1 MEKLEN
7 GRQGVYIYNKKIE
20 WNKSLH
26 LYCICIFLHFYIFIF
41 FKQSLKRGIWEIKN
55 RLSDHYCKNSKRL
68 FNMHVISMHIENQ

>member
-55 RLSDHYCKNSKRL
+55 R
-68 FNMHVISMHIENQ
+68 